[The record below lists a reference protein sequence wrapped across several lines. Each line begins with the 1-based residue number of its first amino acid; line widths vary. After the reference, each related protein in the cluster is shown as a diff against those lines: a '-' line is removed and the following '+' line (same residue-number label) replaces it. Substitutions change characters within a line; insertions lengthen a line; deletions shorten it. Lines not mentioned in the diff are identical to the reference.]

1 MGFKLKALVVV
12 SSGLVVGVCTYAAYR
27 TWKKRQY
34 SADDE
39 GFEDVSKA
47 SIYLNIN
54 ISCYNKTD
62 TRCWLRIELVY
73 RVCLVRRIVG
83 KESIGIGFGRI
94 WEVNFGLTNC

>member
-12 SSGLVVGVCTYAAYR
+12 SSGVVLGVCTYAAYR

-47 SIYLNIN
+47 SSTYLNKNHIRN
-54 ISCYNKTD
+54 NRTNDI
-62 TRCWLRIELVY
+62 
-73 RVCLVRRIVG
+73 
-83 KESIGIGFGRI
+83 
-94 WEVNFGLTNC
+94 LTLH

>member
-12 SSGLVVGVCTYAAYR
+12 SSGLVLGVCTYAAYR
-27 TWKKRQY
+27 TWKKRQN

-47 SIYLNIN
+47 STYLNIN
-54 ISCYNKTD
+54 ISRFNKTD
-62 TRCWLRIELVY
+62 ARRCWLNIELVY

-83 KESIGIGFGRI
+83 KESVGIGFGRI
-94 WEVNFGLTNC
+94 W